1 MNLRTL
7 QENVAEATQALDNVA
22 QFIEDRTGD
31 DSVQEKVRPIHYGDI
46 LRRIEL
52 SGGTISVAQIVV
64 YKGQNDENT
73 PDAPVGGIV
82 NLLTGQIEAPD
93 GWQLAPPTN
102 FGKVWASSSF
112 WNDGVN
118 QTGWCA
124 PYLIKGFDGKD
135 GEQGPQ
141 GEQGP
146 MGLQGPKGDPGEIG
160 PAGPAGPAGP
170 QGRAGIDGRDGTDG
184 KDGADG
190 ADGMDGS
197 AYEYVY
203 FRGLTLDDKPA
214 NIPSGEGKNQD
225 DYEPTYTKTVTV
237 NGNSVILKWTDKA
250 QGVDE
255 TYKFEWR
262 SERKKSDANTW
273 GDFTAPILWAKYG
286 EKGKDGDGVQYIFA
300 VTEKNSAPDNPT
312 PTDWETNSEYQN
324 NEAEEYIPSG
334 WSDDPIEVDSTN
346 KYCWTSV
353 RKYRNGKW
361 GRYSEPTLWT
371 KWVESSGAVTAD
383 VIVIDM
389 DPDFAM
395 VNSDDNSAETTIQA
409 FRGDD
414 PIIIQDV
421 TCDSGDYKCTIT
433 PSNGNK
439 TWKVIVS
446 EIKDSVSVK
455 VNIKLSD
462 TSTRTK
468 TFSIYHTKNDS
479 ETVSVDFGDDNILVP
494 CSDGSNPDAGFF
506 NNLEIPVMMR
516 VAGQLVKATSI
527 TPDKNPESFEM
538 TSDGNI
544 KVKSFP
550 GSAQKT
556 SVKFTVSD
564 GTNTAEGYVN
574 FTKFNTAGG
583 TIAMYTLNVAAN
595 DIICDTRGDSNKYEV
610 YTGATAVK
618 DNIIKVSVNHYS
630 SDSGNNVMS
639 VSELP
644 SIYAV
649 FYANDPQDWAENANS
664 TLGEY
669 HKITDAGI
677 KIGRDINPDKCVSF
691 QLREWVGNG
700 TPWSNMAD
708 GNYIVWD
715 TENILVDIIRDIASY
730 QFVVT
735 PNKIHRNVNGEII
748 VPENRE
754 ITIGLSKNKAG
765 DGETKYES
773 LSVIPVGYDIYY
785 EKDNN
790 GNPEKFG
797 EEHENNTLPVKID
810 VSDVTNSIVLT
821 LVVNE
826 NSEDDGQV
834 VLSETIEITS
844 DVPGKSAYIG
854 YLTDPMCTV
863 SCDANGIPTDGQVYD
878 TTFKVTNGTVTNV
891 TIPGG
896 KGYTAKFENGKV
908 YFERFTQDLPEVTN
922 ITLTATCKYSDGTI
936 GEEEAGYT
944 IVKLKVADAS
954 TILDFSN
961 DNIVIPCDENGTPYT
976 SNVSTYV
983 AMLHGDDVLTLT
995 SDNVVLGSRDEEGYY
1010 KITLSIQD
1018 LVFDGDVCNKELTFT
1033 GTDGSES
1040 WTRKGQLILTKL
1052 KAGESGKIWDL
1063 VLTTDSPKYDNTTD
1077 KFDDDYIEGWV
1088 NIWGADS
1095 WEVASHD
1102 VLTTAGRYIVYKTD
1116 ESTSTYTPMKSTDF
1130 VDNHFRLYINPVTGN
1145 KAYVDLDRSSG
1156 VKIALAKLEEGQYIP
1171 IQEEIMRA
1179 SFDGRDF
1186 GKFELMLSDEI
1197 ISRHTDGDGNVTVT
1211 PTVIKVNGIYE
1222 YSGMVREQY
1231 KGGKTHNQHISGLD
1245 IYYGIDDAYNG
1256 ETTVQNWMTELPDTG
1271 NDGYASNDTINVV
1284 NATSHVNV
1292 YLVAHYKEGNNPE
1305 ELRIIDNKLIRVIPT
1320 ADGTKGDKGDKGDT
1334 GTFSEAERNALLSE
1348 AQDNINAAKSELTDE
1363 LSAAQSALEKAIA
1376 DEKAA
1381 RESGDTEALEKAQSA
1396 LAAAAANLATI
1407 NEVQGAL
1414 GTLSDLFEETS
1425 NGDLKLKEGALN
1437 EADVYSLSLA
1447 ALGKDA
1453 EGVEGF
1459 NPETD
1464 LAADNIFTRAINSVL
1479 GRFVKIKAEHVD
1491 ASTLEGITV
1500 KAKSGNWEL
1509 NNDGSATLGSGGIE
1523 ISSTGSVTF
1532 GPNVK
1537 LKWSDITDAP
1547 EIGGEESDVTAIT
1560 VNVED
1565 FSETG
1570 SYKWVGSVTYNG
1582 ESMYLWVYEDHM
1594 SDYKNNEHLNSTIQA
1609 AFTYKKNDSI
1619 SIGDSCYAGWA
1630 YYSDDN
1636 GEWSDEEMDET
1647 TVKSVVGGSSNL
1659 TADDVTDII
1668 KTTYIDGSMIS
1679 TNTING
1685 NSIKANSIDAS
1696 KLKVDTIDARNV
1708 NTIPEGNGSI
1718 TITGNDMV
1726 VRNSASTDSVM
1737 KISGDY
1743 ITPINNLPAKQTH
1756 RIQIQRASYDRLGSS
1771 DICLYVKAYSGINLT
1786 NSSYTVSHNMNYK
1799 LPKLTYNFT
1808 PYDVNTLT
1816 NIRPATVQVSADI
1829 CFVDAGDEPSYM
1841 DGGGIYYHIDLV
1853 GDNDDSSAAID
1864 FRNPWSG
1871 QSGTIEATSHA
1882 SNWVYYYDTPLNTLN
1897 AGRYDVY
1904 VRYNIYGISSINGYI
1919 EINEMYF
1926 DSSAYDFTFTPT
1938 TSVNNFT
1945 EIGRDGI
1952 RVMKN
1957 TENYFYTDGDNYI
1970 VRNNKYAFGQNA
1982 TEGFWISLPSTYTN
1996 WDGTSW
2002 YKYSGLQ
2009 MTGSGSSFTMVFTKR
2024 ESIANVV

>member
-1 MNLRTL
+1 MSTL
-7 QENVAEATQALDNVA
+7 NENILKVKETFEDIAAA
-22 QFIEDRTGD
+22 IEEKGVDVGECESPTTYAAKIRAITGTGD
-31 DSVQEKVRPIHYGDI
+31 GLDPNKLYVEAYDAGLSEPTVEASATDDGGIMLTFG
-46 LRRIEL
+46 LRRG
-52 SGGTISVAQIVV
+52 S
-64 YKGQNDENT
+64 
-73 PDAPVGGIV
+73 
-82 NLLTGQIEAPD
+82 D
-93 GWQLAPPTN
+93 GA
-102 FGKVWASSSF
+102 
-112 WNDGVN
+112 
-118 QTGWCA
+118 
-124 PYLIKGFDGKD
+124 
-135 GEQGPQ
+135 
-141 GEQGP
+141 
-146 MGLQGPKGDPGEIG
+146 
-160 PAGPAGPAGP
+160 AGPAGPAGK
-170 QGRAGIDGRDGTDG
+170 DGASGTDG
-184 KDGADG
+184 KDGKDGKDG

-197 AYEYVY
+197 VYEYVY
-203 FRGLTLDDKPA
+203 FRGTSKEHKPGKPA
-214 NIPSGEGKNQD
+214 SGVGNNTD
-225 DYEPTYTKTVTV
+225 DYVPTEKNTVSI
-237 NGNSVILKWTDKA
+237 NGNSVVLKWSDKA

-262 SERKKSDANTW
+262 SERKKSDTNTW
-273 GDFTAPILWAKYG
+273 GDFTDPILWAKYG

-371 KWVESSGAVTAD
+371 KWVESSGTVTAD

-389 DPDFAM
+389 DPNFAM

-414 PIIIQDV
+414 PIVIQDV

-439 TWKVIVS
+439 TWKVVVS

-538 TSDGNI
+538 TSAGNI

-564 GTNTAEGYVN
+564 GTNTAVGYVN

-595 DIICDTRGDSNKYEV
+595 DIVCDTRGDSNKYEV

-618 DNIIKVSVNHYS
+618 DNVIKVSVNHYS
-630 SDSGNNVMS
+630 SDSGNTVMS

-644 SIYAV
+644 STYAV

-677 KIGRDINPDKCVSF
+677 KIGQDINPDKCVSF
-691 QLREWVGNG
+691 QLREWVGSG

-735 PNKIHRNVNGEII
+735 PNKIHRNVNGEIT
-748 VPENRE
+748 VPENKE
-754 ITIGLSKNKAG
+754 ITVGLSKNKAG

-773 LSVIPVGYDIYY
+773 LSVIPAGYDIYC

-797 EEHENNTLPVKID
+797 EEHEDNTLPVKID

-844 DVPGKSAYIG
+844 DVPGESAYIG
-854 YLTDPMCTV
+854 YITDPMCTV
-863 SCDANGIPTDGQVYD
+863 SCDANGIPTPGQIYD
-878 TTFKVTNGTVTNV
+878 TEFKVTNGTVTNV
-891 TIPGG
+891 HIPTGS
-896 KGYTAKFENGKV
+896 GYQAEFKNGKV
-908 YFERFTQDLPEVTN
+908 YFSNFTQELPEVTKL
-922 ITLTATCKYSDGTI
+922 TLTATCTYSDGLSGT
-936 GEEEAGYT
+936 EEAGYT

-961 DNIVIPCDENGTPYT
+961 DNVVVPCDENGIPYVD
-976 SNVSTYV
+976 SVSTFV
-983 AMLHGDDVLTLT
+983 AMLHGDDTLTLE
-995 SDNVVLGSRDEEGYY
+995 SSEVELGIPDSEGYY
-1010 KITLSIQD
+1010 KITLNGIKN
-1018 LVFDGDVCNKELTFT
+1018 LPFTDGVYNKELTFK
-1033 GTDGSES
+1033 GTSKSGES
-1040 WTRKGQLILTKL
+1040 WTRKGQLILTKVMG
-1052 KAGESGKIWDL
+1052 GESGEIWDL
-1063 VLTTDSPKYDNTTD
+1063 VLTTDSPKYDNATD

-1088 NIWGADS
+1088 NIWGSDN
-1095 WEVASHD
+1095 WRVASYD
-1102 VLTTAGRYIVYKTD
+1102 ELSGAERYIVYKTN
-1116 ESTSTYTPMKSTDF
+1116 EPTSTYAPMQKSDF
-1130 VDNHFRLYINPVTGN
+1130 VDDHFRLYINPGFSGKT
-1145 KAYVDLDRSSG
+1145 YVDIDRSSG
-1156 VKIALAKLEEGQYIP
+1156 VKIALAKLVEGQYVP

-1179 SFDGRDF
+1179 SYDGRDF

-1211 PTVIKVNGIYE
+1211 PTVVKINGIYE
-1222 YSGMVREQY
+1222 YSGMTREQY
-1231 KGGKTHNQHISGLD
+1231 KGGETHNQHISGLD
-1245 IYYGIDDAYNG
+1245 IYYSIDDAYNG

-1284 NATSHVNV
+1284 DATSHVNV
-1292 YLVAHYKEGNNPE
+1292 YLVAHYKEGDNPE

-1348 AQDNINAAKSELTDE
+1348 AQDNINTAKSELTDE

-1407 NEVQGAL
+1407 NEVQNAL

-1425 NGDLKLKEGALN
+1425 DGDLKLKEGVLN

-1453 EGVEGF
+1453 EGVAGF

-1479 GRFVKIKAEHVD
+1479 GRFVKIKAEHIES
-1491 ASTLEGITV
+1491 STLEGITV
-1500 KAKSGNWEL
+1500 RAKSGNWEL
-1509 NNDGSATLGSGGIE
+1509 RNDGSATLGSGGIE
-1523 ISSTGSVTF
+1523 IASDGSVTL
-1532 GPNVK
+1532 GSNVK
-1537 LKWSDITDAP
+1537 FTWTDENKPTVDSNVNETLIYCDGYGFWAKYSGKTVDDYYLWINVSGDLEYAYAIESLEPNIGDDIKVLYLLSGDSLDNADWDVDEWNTITDIKTANASDA
-1547 EIGGEESDVTAIT
+1547 GLTEEDVT
-1560 VNVED
+1560 
-1565 FSETG
+1565 G
-1570 SYKWVGSVTYNG
+1570 
-1582 ESMYLWVYEDHM
+1582 
-1594 SDYKNNEHLNSTIQA
+1594 
-1609 AFTYKKNDSI
+1609 
-1619 SIGDSCYAGWA
+1619 
-1630 YYSDDN
+1630 
-1636 GEWSDEEMDET
+1636 
-1647 TVKSVVGGSSNL
+1647 
-1659 TADDVTDII
+1659 II
-1668 KTTYIDGSMIS
+1668 KKTYIDGNMIES
-1679 TNTING
+1679 GTIKGNYIEAGSISVEQLDIESIAVRKVETKPDLTGSITISGNDIIVRDVTSTDPVVKLVGDNITTLGQQLSNLTTSINTGASVNSVSLEDDNFSYVKLNTNTINLTAAPYRFSS
-1685 NSIKANSIDAS
+1685 NMSIYTAPTLNYRFYLEDSGAITSMPSKFYVFARIDFC
-1696 KLKVDTIDARNV
+1696 KK
-1708 NTIPEGNGSI
+1708 G
-1718 TITGNDMV
+1718 
-1726 VRNSASTDSVM
+1726 
-1737 KISGDY
+1737 
-1743 ITPINNLPAKQTH
+1743 
-1756 RIQIQRASYDRLGSS
+1756 
-1771 DICLYVKAYSGINLT
+1771 
-1786 NSSYTVSHNMNYK
+1786 TV
-1799 LPKLTYNFT
+1799 
-1808 PYDVNTLT
+1808 
-1816 NIRPATVQVSADI
+1816 
-1829 CFVDAGDEPSYM
+1829 PSYSEI
-1841 DGGGIYYHIDLV
+1841 GAGWSINAI
-1853 GDNDDSSAAID
+1853 GDNDEEAGISKN
-1864 FRNPWSG
+1864 NPWTG
-1871 QSGTIEATSHA
+1871 QSGTVEATEWSG
-1882 SNWVYYYDTPLNTLN
+1882 NMFYYQGQPVSVLPK
-1897 AGRYDVY
+1897 GEYDVFLVIS
-1904 VRYNIYGISSINGYI
+1904 VRGMGDGNIYTDGL
-1919 EINEMYF
+1919 YF
-1926 DSSAYDFTFTPT
+1926 TQGSGGQKITLTFTPDVSPT
-1938 TSVNNFT
+1938 EITNFT
-1945 EIGRDGI
+1945 EIGRNGI
-1952 RVMKN
+1952 RVL
-1957 TENYFYTDGDNYI
+1957 TDLSNYFYTDGKNFVI
-1970 VRNNKYAFGQNA
+1970 RNDMYAFGQNKND
-1982 TEGFWISLPSTYTN
+1982 GFWIALPSN
-1996 WDGTSW
+1996 FNDWS
-2002 YKYSGLQ
+2002 
-2009 MTGSGSSFTMVFTKR
+2009 GSGWNRYYGLKMSNTAPYTMSF
-2024 ESIANVV
+2024 ESMEKIDTIPNN

>member
-1 MNLRTL
+1 MSTL
-7 QENVAEATQALDNVA
+7 NENILKVKETFEDIAAA
-22 QFIEDRTGD
+22 IEEKGVDVGECESPTTYAAKIRSITGTGD
-31 DSVQEKVRPIHYGDI
+31 GLDPNKLYVEAYDAGLSEPTVEASATDDGGIMLTFG
-46 LRRIEL
+46 LRRG
-52 SGGTISVAQIVV
+52 SD
-64 YKGQNDENT
+64 GQAGPTGPAGKDG
-73 PDAPVGGIV
+73 APG
-82 NLLTGQIEAPD
+82 A
-93 GWQLAPPTN
+93 
-102 FGKVWASSSF
+102 
-112 WNDGVN
+112 
-118 QTGWCA
+118 
-124 PYLIKGFDGKD
+124 DGKD
-135 GEQGPQ
+135 G
-141 GEQGP
+141 
-146 MGLQGPKGDPGEIG
+146 K
-160 PAGPAGPAGP
+160 
-170 QGRAGIDGRDGTDG
+170 DGVDG
-184 KDGADG
+184 KDGKDGVDGKDG

-197 AYEYVY
+197 TYEYVY
-203 FRGLTLDDKPA
+203 FRGVTADDKPPMPTGGNSA
-214 NIPSGEGKNQD
+214 D
-225 DYEPTYTKTVTV
+225 DYVPTYTKSVSV
-237 NGNSVILKWTDKA
+237 NGNPVTLKWTDKA
-250 QGVDE
+250 QGVNE
-255 TYKFEWR
+255 SFKFEWR
-262 SERKKSDANTW
+262 SERKKETATAW
-273 GDFTAPILWAKYG
+273 GNFTDPILWAKYG

-300 VTEKNSAPDNPT
+300 VTERNSAPDNPT
-312 PTDWETNSEYQN
+312 PSDWETNTAYQN
-324 NEAEEYIPSG
+324 NEAEEYIPDN
-334 WSDDPIEVDSTN
+334 WSDDPINVDSTN

-353 RKYRNGKW
+353 RKYRNNKW

-371 KWVESSGAVTAD
+371 RWVEGSGGSVTAD
-383 VIVIDM
+383 VIVVDV
-389 DPDFAM
+389 DPNWVMLNEDE
-395 VNSDDNSAETTIQA
+395 NSVETIITA
-409 FRGDD
+409 FRGED
-414 PIIIQDV
+414 PIVIQDV
-421 TCDSGDYKCTIT
+421 SAAESGPFKVT
-433 PSNGNK
+433 PTKENEGK
-439 TWKVIVS
+439 TWKIKVS
-446 EIKDSVSVK
+446 DFTDRTGTTSVK
-455 VNIKLSD
+455 LNIKLSD

-468 TFSIYHTKNDS
+468 TLNVYHTSSDKD
-479 ETVSVDFGDDNILVP
+479 TVSVDFGDDNILVP

-538 TSDGNI
+538 TSTGNI

-550 GSAQKT
+550 GSAQKA

-564 GTNTAEGYVN
+564 GTNTAVGYVN

-595 DIICDTRGDSNKYEV
+595 DIVCDTRGNSNKYEV

-630 SDSGNNVMS
+630 SDSGNTVMS

-644 SIYAV
+644 STYAV

-677 KIGRDINPDKCVSF
+677 KIGQDINPDKCVSF
-691 QLREWVGNG
+691 QLREWVGNE
-700 TPWSNMAD
+700 TPWSNMND

-748 VPENRE
+748 VPENKE

-773 LSVIPVGYDIYY
+773 LSVIPVGYDIYC

-790 GNPEKFG
+790 GNPVKFG
-797 EEHENNTLPVKID
+797 EEHEDNTLPVKID

-891 TIPGG
+891 AIPGG

-922 ITLTATCKYSDGTI
+922 ITLTATCKYSDGTT

-961 DNIVIPCDENGTPYT
+961 DNVVIPCDENGTPYT
-976 SNVSTYV
+976 STVSTFV
-983 AMLHGDDVLTLT
+983 AMLHGDDILTLT
-995 SDNVVLGSRDEEGYY
+995 SDDVALGSRDEEGYY

-1116 ESTSTYTPMKSTDF
+1116 ESTSTYIPMKSTDF
-1130 VDNHFRLYINPVTGN
+1130 VDNHFRLYINPTTSG
-1145 KAYVDLDRSSG
+1145 KAYVDIDRSTG
-1156 VKIALAKLEEGQYIP
+1156 VKIALAKLEGGQYIP

-1211 PTVIKVNGIYE
+1211 PTVVKINGIYE

-1245 IYYGIDDAYNG
+1245 IYYGIDDTYSG

-1292 YLVAHYKEGNNPE
+1292 YLVAHYKEGNSPE

-1348 AQDNINAAKSELTDE
+1348 AQDNIDAAKSELADE

-1381 RESGDTEALEKAQSA
+1381 RESGDTDAMKKAQEA
-1396 LAAAAANLATI
+1396 LAAAAANVATI
-1407 NEVQGAL
+1407 EEVQNSLNVLTG
-1414 GTLSDLFEETS
+1414 LFETVD
-1425 NGDLKLKEGALN
+1425 GKLKLKETVLN

-1453 EGVEGF
+1453 EGVAGF

-1464 LAADNIFTRAINSVL
+1464 LAADSIFTRAINSVL
-1479 GRFVKIKAEHVD
+1479 GRFVKIKAEHIES
-1491 ASTLEGITV
+1491 STLEGITV
-1500 KAKSGNWEL
+1500 RAESGNWEL
-1509 NNDGSATLGSGGIE
+1509 RNNGSATLGSGGIE
-1523 ISSTGSVTF
+1523 IASDGTVTF
-1532 GPNVK
+1532 GPNVV
-1537 LKWSDITDAP
+1537 LSWDD
-1547 EIGGEESDVTAIT
+1547 GNEST
-1560 VNVED
+1560 
-1565 FSETG
+1565 ETP
-1570 SYKWVGSVTYNG
+1570 
-1582 ESMYLWVYEDHM
+1582 
-1594 SDYKNNEHLNSTIQA
+1594 
-1609 AFTYKKNDSI
+1609 
-1619 SIGDSCYAGWA
+1619 
-1630 YYSDDN
+1630 
-1636 GEWSDEEMDET
+1636 
-1647 TVKSVVGGSSNL
+1647 
-1659 TADDVTDII
+1659 
-1668 KTTYIDGSMIS
+1668 YI
-1679 TNTING
+1679 TING
-1685 NSIKANSIDAS
+1685 NFVTSTDKYLWTGKQWNYNTENDYYVWVLESEYDSFINVTPKINGPSFNLAFTAKGESNIAIGDAVKAVGLMEWSDDNCWVEVDEVDINAKVISFNKGSDSAGLTESDVINTIKTTISADWIQTGTIKAECLDIDSIATEVAKVENLTVS
-1696 KLKVDTIDARNV
+1696 KLDTTPKALTPDGKITISENDIYIYDRSSSGIAVQLSGENYLENVNDFPKQKNITIPNDGTLFNMPTEVDEEDDTVLLYGCKYWQIGTFDMPYSKGWDWFRTNKSNTNFKFTWYCVDENDEPTVLTYHPMDISVSYVFVPNSVSTPSNYKSIFESSFTTTKSIGEDVDTTIECMPLSYVYKGGQFIKLNNYNGGQLEDGVKYKIIMVVQIDGRCTGFVNYLETNIQCGWTQGLGYLMNTQFKPYRNSHTEISSKGIQNV
-1708 NTIPEGNGSI
+1708 VTYDHYLTSDENKILMRAGEWAFGVDMYGPFISNGTTTYNFDLSKM
-1718 TITGNDMV
+1718 T
-1726 VRNSASTDSVM
+1726 VRNS
-1737 KISGDY
+1737 G
-1743 ITPINNLPAKQTH
+1743 
-1756 RIQIQRASYDRLGSS
+1756 
-1771 DICLYVKAYSGINLT
+1771 
-1786 NSSYTVSHNMNYK
+1786 
-1799 LPKLTYNFT
+1799 F
-1808 PYDVNTLT
+1808 
-1816 NIRPATVQVSADI
+1816 
-1829 CFVDAGDEPSYM
+1829 
-1841 DGGGIYYHIDLV
+1841 
-1853 GDNDDSSAAID
+1853 
-1864 FRNPWSG
+1864 
-1871 QSGTIEATSHA
+1871 
-1882 SNWVYYYDTPLNTLN
+1882 
-1897 AGRYDVY
+1897 
-1904 VRYNIYGISSINGYI
+1904 
-1919 EINEMYF
+1919 
-1926 DSSAYDFTFTPT
+1926 
-1938 TSVNNFT
+1938 
-1945 EIGRDGI
+1945 
-1952 RVMKN
+1952 
-1957 TENYFYTDGDNYI
+1957 
-1970 VRNNKYAFGQNA
+1970 KYEF
-1982 TEGFWISLPSTYTN
+1982 
-1996 WDGTSW
+1996 
-2002 YKYSGLQ
+2002 
-2009 MTGSGSSFTMVFTKR
+2009 
-2024 ESIANVV
+2024 